1 MLQTLSIMML
11 TVYICG
17 MPVAFVTAAIAN
29 NGVDSDGWKTFL
41 WAFFW
46 PVLLPILWFK
56 GDTN

>member
-1 MLQTLSIMML
+1 MML